1 MSNKLDLCLNGLS
14 PSQKANLLK
23 DAIKH
28 SYNEFKE
35 IHSKTRITNY
45 VKLNNGIIT
54 DEDKL
59 RLKFDKSRVMVYA
72 GLYNKNVEMYNQG
85 VSDFKQYS
93 LETLELIGNKEDYEI
108 NIGRLPNTGE
118 KRNDTY
124 EKFINNEAYRQ
135 YADFIKENND
145 THEKLKIYFFL

>member
-1 MSNKLDLCLNGLS
+1 MFAL
-14 PSQKANLLK
+14 
-23 DAIKH
+23 I
-28 SYNEFKE
+28 
-35 IHSKTRITNY
+35 
-45 VKLNNGIIT
+45 
-54 DEDKL
+54 
-59 RLKFDKSRVMVYA
+59 
-72 GLYNKNVEMYNQG
+72 
-85 VSDFKQYS
+85 

>member
-1 MSNKLDLCLNGLS
+1 MSNKFDLCLNA
-14 PSQKANLLK
+14 QKTNLLK

-35 IHSKTRITNY
+35 IHSKTRITNS

-59 RLKFDKSRVMVYA
+59 RLKFDKSRVMVFA

-85 VSDFKQYS
+85 VSDFKKYS
-93 LETLELIGNKEDYEI
+93 LETLELMGNKEDYEI
-108 NIGRLPNTGE
+108 NIGRLPNNGE
-118 KRNDTY
+118 KRNTDC

-135 YADFIKENND
+135 YADFIKENNEA
-145 THEKLKIYFFL
+145 HEKLKIYFFL